1 MLNDK
6 LDNKIFTVN
15 EITGVYWLKKKD
27 KIYYLEIS
35 LDEIP
40 HFFNKIPNYK
50 KQSVNFIKYQ
60 PISNF
65 LQY

>member
-1 MLNDK
+1 MILS
-6 LDNKIFTVN
+6 
-15 EITGVYWLKKKD
+15 KKKD

-40 HFFNKIPNYK
+40 DSFFNKIPNYK

-60 PISNF
+60 PISEFPSSIRDFSFLITNF
-65 LQY
+65 SELKML